1 MQLQLTGSGLAEG
14 RNSEAYVAHLSY
26 ALHYPNTTGLPAR
39 RAEYTMPI
47 YASVHAIPV
56 AARSVQGAVPAG
68 GVCDPTRLANPHPH
82 P

>member
-14 RNSEAYVAHLSY
+14 RNSEAYVAHLSF